1 MLVYHEEK
9 RNKQNAV
16 GVLLLSPI
24 IGLAYSVSLPF
35 IGITATLVLTVKK
48 ALDGIVG
55 MIGFGWRPS
64 EAYLS
69 GKKKNKRK

>member
-1 MLVYHEEK
+1 MLVYQEEK

-16 GVLLLSPI
+16 GALLLSPI
-24 IGLAYSVSLPF
+24 IGLAYAVSLPF
-35 IGITATLVLTVKK
+35 IGITTTLVLTAKR
-48 ALDGIVG
+48 AHDGIVG
-55 MIGFGWRPS
+55 IIGFGWRPS